1 MKTIKE
7 NQFKV
12 SCHEISRH
20 KQNNDDF
27 IALLKEEIE
36 YLKRELMEKNNVIL
50 NLIGFCN
57 VHQAIYKIIH
67 YHGYR

>member
-12 SCHEISRH
+12 SCHETSRH

-50 NLIGFCN
+50 NLIGSCD
-57 VHQAIYKIIH
+57 VHQAI
-67 YHGYR
+67 